1 MTYNE
6 RDNEQIW
13 DDEETEAATTVTNDA
28 TTIVDAGPVSLSVD
42 LNQLLDS
49 TVWADGRSQ
58 TAADVILGAAANILV
73 DRLEKTLAAE
83 VINTVKPVIEAK
95 VDQIVTDALI
105 TPIEETDGWGHKK
118 APVTLTARIQEAVKN
133 ATTWGNRNSR
143 YDSDKSPIQK
153 YVESEVVRVVK
164 ADIDGAIK
172 EVRAAADKTVRAA
185 IGDVIN
191 ESIDRAKV
199 RL

>member
-6 RDNEQIW
+6 RDNEY
-13 DDEETEAATTVTNDA
+13 DFGDTDEFA
-28 TTIVDAGPVSLSVD
+28 TTITPGKQTVLTAGAVTLSVD

-49 TVWADGRSQ
+49 TVWVDGKAD
-58 TAADVILGAAANILV
+58 TVADTILGLAANILV
-73 DRLEKTLAAE
+73 DRLADQVAGE
-83 VINTVKPVIEAK
+83 VISTVKPVIEGK

-105 TPIEETDGWGHKK
+105 APIEETDGWGHKK
-118 APVTLTARIQEAVKN
+118 APITLTARIQEAVKQ
-133 ATTWGNRNSR
+133 ATTWGRNVR
-143 YDSDKSPIQK
+143 YDSDKSAIQK
-153 YVESEVVRVVK
+153 YVEGEVVRVVK